1 MGKGEGV
8 RLVMGNSM
16 RPTFFLII
24 HSLIHSFIC
33 FIQGVTNSRGCVGI
47 LRFSS
52 FVTVAVQ
59 HKQEQI
65 FS

>member
-1 MGKGEGV
+1 
-8 RLVMGNSM
+8 MGNSM

-33 FIQGVTNSRGCVGI
+33 FIQGVTNLRGCVGI

-65 FS
+65 FG